1 MRLPFEFVR
10 FARCNRLHDACG
22 HSIGRRAIEVHHHVA
37 LFRKKTTEGKDGDGS
52 VGGGD
57 GFQPQPEKAAKW
69 FEFAKVAAERSEFDY
84 ALTCYANGIKLD
96 PEAFTAH
103 EQMYEA
109 GVQYANRQGK
119 PASGKEI
126 RGIEGPHAIDK
137 FAAAEFAWLKEITN
151 ASLALG
157 FAEAAAK
164 AMPWSGEVG
173 RWHAQRI
180 LNVSTRSK
188 KPSKSHFI
196 KLKDIFAQLGAWD
209 EAIKAGEAAR
219 QLDPSDNALASEL
232 KDLAAQRAMDQ
243 GGYEAA
249 AGKEGGFR
257 QFVKD
262 ADKQR
267 ALEESEALSANATVE
282 QRNLER
288 ARKDYEQNQLVP
300 DIINKYAQ
308 LLKRQGTAEGVELA
322 LQVLAKGFQ
331 DTGEFRF
338 RRMAGELRIDR
349 DEKRLRELDEQLKSQ
364 PADETLKSQIEQSR
378 GKLLKLKSDELNQWA
393 ERYPTDRGIRYQ
405 LGQVEYELGRTEE
418 AMACFQAAKD
428 EPKLRVRAGHM
439 LGLCFAREGWHQEA
453 IGEFKE
459 ALSHIDATERD
470 RELMIRYDL
479 MASLIEHARVER
491 SADLAREALEIC
503 SGIARKDITYRD
515 IRAKRKEIDLVM
527 RELSGSPS

>member
-1 MRLPFEFVR
+1 
-10 FARCNRLHDACG
+10 
-22 HSIGRRAIEVHHHVA
+22 VA
-37 LFRKKTTEGKDGDGS
+37 LFRKKSTEGKEGDASAAGR
-52 VGGGD
+52 D

-69 FEFAKVAAERSEFDY
+69 FEFAKSAADAYNYDY
-84 ALTCYANGIKLD
+84 ALSCYANGIKLD
-96 PEAFTAH
+96 PEAFSAH

-126 RGIEGPHAIDK
+126 RGIEGPHPIDK

-164 AMPWSGEVG
+164 AMPWAGEVA

-196 KLKDIFAQLGAWD
+196 KLKDLFAQVGAWD

-262 ADKQR
+262 IDKQR
-267 ALEESEALSANATVE
+267 ALEEAESLAAGSSVE
-282 QRNLER
+282 QRNLDR
-288 ARKDYEQNQLVP
+288 ARKEYEQSPHLP
-300 DIINKYAQ
+300 DLINKYAQ
-308 LLKRQGTAEGVELA
+308 LLKRQGTPDATEQA
-322 LQVLAKGFQ
+322 LQVLNKGFQ
-331 DTGEFRF
+331 ETGEFRF
-338 RRMAGELRIDR
+338 RRMAGEIRIDR
-349 DEKRLRELDEQLKSQ
+349 GEKQFRELEEQLKTS
-364 PADETLKSQIEQSR
+364 PGDAAMTTRVAAAREELLRLKSE
-378 GKLLKLKSDELNQWA
+378 ELNQWT

-459 ALSHIDATERD
+459 ALTHIDATERD

-479 MASLIEHARVER
+479 MVSLIEHARVER
-491 SADLAREALEIC
+491 SAELAREALEIC

-515 IRAKRKEIDLVM
+515 IRAKRKEIDQVM
-527 RELSGSPS
+527 RELSGSPSS